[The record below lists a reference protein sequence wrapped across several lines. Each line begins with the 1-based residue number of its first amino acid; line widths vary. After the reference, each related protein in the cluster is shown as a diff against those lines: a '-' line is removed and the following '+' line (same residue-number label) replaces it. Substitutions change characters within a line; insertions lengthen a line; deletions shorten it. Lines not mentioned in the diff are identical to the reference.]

1 MSYEV
6 KYTDDL
12 NKGAIVVEDNTI
24 NTETTLGLPGKFANG
39 YGQTVAENFLHLLEN
54 FASTEAPLRPVEG
67 QLWYD
72 TNIGIDQL
80 KIYDGTNW
88 VASGGLKKSTS
99 EPSTTT
105 SNAGDLWSNV
115 DTQQLYLFNGSSWVL
130 VGPEYSDGLLTGG
143 RQEIIVGADDVSYS
157 VYDIKIENVTKII
170 ISASAFRP
178 KLTIAG
184 FSTINPGINLA
195 ANTKYYGVAESSE
208 SLTILNTKI
217 LASNFLRAD
226 AESTTNYK
234 LRVKTNDGLQIGANN
249 QLTINV
255 SNEAGII
262 QHNTVGSNI
271 DIRLRDENAFN
282 TVMRIDSL
290 KRVGINNNNPQ
301 ETLDVVGNIRLTTSE
316 DDSTSGVMRIESII
330 ESTDITEGSLIVEG
344 GTGIALN
351 LNVGGNASINGDL
364 VTTDIVPDQSVARN
378 IGSLVAK
385 YNDVYAQRFVGSLQ
399 GNVTGNVTGKASTA
413 DRLTTSTLFSVTG
426 DVASS
431 AIAYNG
437 SQNSVQMAVTIN
449 DGFITS
455 KNAVT
460 SVSSSD
466 ELLINKPIANASYEP
481 GIYKVSKA
489 NFLKSLPTFPVGM
502 ITPYGGTQ
510 APAGWLLCDG
520 SEKSKSEYTALWL
533 AIGYNFKA
541 AVDLADGGVNT
552 FALPDFRG
560 RASVGIDSMGGS
572 SANRITDTNADVIG
586 GSGGAEVVVIDAENL
601 PDHSHDLTSDAGYT
615 YYAVRAGT
623 DLSEDPDSVAL
634 SIDSSGAQSTL
645 GYSSSGK
652 MQTRVPLDDGDP
664 LTTDPLVEITPS
676 TPLNVMTP
684 FIAVNY
690 IIYTGQ

>member
-1 MSYEV
+1 MAYEV

-12 NKGAIVVEDNTI
+12 NKGAIIVEDNTI

-99 EPSTTT
+99 EPAATS
-105 SNAGDLWSNV
+105 SNAGDLWSNI

-143 RQEIIVGADDVSYS
+143 RQEVIVGADDISYS
-157 VYDIKIENVTKII
+157 VYVVKVENVTKII

-178 KLTIAG
+178 KLTIPG
-184 FSTINPGINLA
+184 FSTINPGINLV
-195 ANTKYYGVAESSE
+195 ANTKYYGVAESAE
-208 SLTILNTKI
+208 NLTILNTKI
-217 LASNFLRAD
+217 LASNFLRSD
-226 AESTTNYK
+226 AESTTNYR
-234 LRVKTNDGLQIGANN
+234 LRVKTNDGMQIGANN
-249 QLTINV
+249 QLTVNV

-282 TVMRIDSL
+282 TVMRIDSS
-290 KRVGINNNNPQ
+290 KRVGINNSNPQ
-301 ETLDVVGNIRLTTSE
+301 ETLDVVGNIRLTTSDE
-316 DDSTSGVMRIESII
+316 DSTSGVLSIESGI
-330 ESTDITEGSLIVEG
+330 ESTDVNEGSLIVNG
-344 GTGIALN
+344 GTGISLN
-351 LNVGGNASINGDL
+351 LNVGGDATIGGSLI
-364 VTTDIVPDQSVARN
+364 TTDILPDESVARN

-385 YNDVYAQRFVGSLQ
+385 YNDVYAQRFVGTLQ
-399 GNVTGNVTGKASTA
+399 GNVTGNVTGKASSA
-413 DRLTTSTLFSVTG
+413 DRLTTSTLFSITG

-437 SQNSVQMAVTIN
+437 SQNNLQLSVTIN
-449 DGFITS
+449 DSFITA
-455 KNAVT
+455 KNSIT
-460 SVSSSD
+460 TVSSSD
-466 ELLINKPIANASYEP
+466 ELLINKPIATASNEP

-489 NFLKSLPTFPVGM
+489 NFLKSLPTFPIGM

-520 SEKSKSEYTALWL
+520 SEKSKSEYTSLWL
-533 AIGYNFKA
+533 TIGYNFKA

-552 FALPDFRG
+552 FALPDLRG
-560 RASVGIDSMGGS
+560 RAPIGIDSMGGI
-572 SANRITDTNADVIG
+572 SANRVTDANADVIG
-586 GSGGAEVVVIDAENL
+586 GTSGSEVTVIDIENL
-601 PDHSHDLTSDAGYT
+601 PDHSHSLTSDAGYS

-634 SIDSSGAQSTL
+634 SIDSSSAQSTL
-645 GYSSSGK
+645 GYNSSGK
-652 MQTRVPLDDGDP
+652 MQTRVPLDDGNP
-664 LTTDPLVEITPS
+664 LTANPLVEITLS
-676 TPLNVMTP
+676 TPLNVMNP
-684 FIAVNY
+684 FMALNY

>member
-1 MSYEV
+1 MPYEV
-6 KYTDDL
+6 KYTDNL

-88 VASGGLKKSTS
+88 VASGGLKRSTS
-99 EPSTTT
+99 EPSATS
-105 SNAGDLWSNV
+105 SNAGDLWSNI

-157 VYDIKIENVTKII
+157 VYVIKIENVIKII

-184 FSTINPGINLA
+184 FTTINPGINLSS
-195 ANTKYYGVAESSE
+195 NTKYYGVAESAE
-208 SLTILNTKI
+208 SLTILNNKI

-226 AESTTNYK
+226 AESTTNYR
-234 LRVKTNDGLQIGANN
+234 LRVKTNDGIQVGANN
-249 QLTINV
+249 QLSVSV
-255 SNEAGII
+255 SNEAGVI

-282 TVMRIDSL
+282 TVLRIDSA
-290 KRVGINNNNPQ
+290 KRVGVNTSNPQ
-301 ETLDVVGNIRLTTSE
+301 ETLDVVGNIRLSASP
-316 DDSTSGVMRIESII
+316 DDSSSGVFSVESGIQ
-330 ESTDITEGSLIVEG
+330 STGVNEGSLIVDG
-344 GTGIALN
+344 GAGISLN
-351 LNVGGNASINGDL
+351 LNVGGDTVIGGNL
-364 VTTDIVPDQSVARN
+364 VTTHIVPDETVARN
-378 IGSLVAK
+378 IGSLTAK
-385 YNDVYAQRFVGSLQ
+385 YNDIYAQRFVGSFQ
-399 GNVTGNVTGKASTA
+399 GNVTGNVTGKASSS

-426 DVASS
+426 DLTSS

-437 SQNSVQMAVTIN
+437 SQSNVQLAVTIN
-449 DGFITS
+449 DSFITGKPS
-455 KNAVT
+455 IT
-460 SVSSSD
+460 SVSGSD
-466 ELLINKPIANASYEP
+466 ELLINKPIATALNNP
-481 GIYKVSKA
+481 GIYKVSKE

-510 APAGWLLCDG
+510 APTGWLLCDG
-520 SEKSKSEYTALWL
+520 SEKNKSEYTALWL
-533 AIGYNFKA
+533 AIGYNFRA

-552 FALPDFRG
+552 FALPDLRG
-560 RASVGIDSMGGS
+560 RAPVGIDSMGGV
-572 SANRITDTNADVIG
+572 SANRITDANADVIG
-586 GSGGAEVVVIDAENL
+586 GSSGSENTVIATENL
-601 PDHSHDLTSDAGYT
+601 PDHSHDLTSDAGFA

-623 DLSEDPDSVAL
+623 DLSEDPDAVAL

-645 GYSSSGK
+645 GYNSSGK

-664 LTTDPLVEITPS
+664 LTEDPLVEITLS
-676 TPLNVMTP
+676 TPLNVMNP
-684 FIAVNY
+684 FMAMNY

>member
-12 NKGAIVVEDNTI
+12 NKGAIIVEDNTI

-105 SNAGDLWSNV
+105 SNAGDLWSNT
-115 DTQQLYLFNGSSWVL
+115 DTQQLFLYNGSSWVL

-157 VYDIKIENVTKII
+157 VYVIKVNNVTKII

-195 ANTKYYGVAESSE
+195 TNTKYYGVAESAE
-208 SLTILNTKI
+208 SLNILNTKI
-217 LASNFLRAD
+217 LASNFLRSD
-226 AESTTNYK
+226 VESTTNYR
-234 LRVKTNDGLQIGANN
+234 LRVKSNDGIQIGANN
-249 QLTINV
+249 QFNVNV

-271 DIRLRDENAFN
+271 DIRLRDENTFN
-282 TVMRIDSL
+282 TVMRIDSS
-290 KRVGINNNNPQ
+290 KRVGINTNNPQ

-316 DDSTSGVMRIESII
+316 DDSTSGVMHIESII

-364 VTTDIVPDQSVARN
+364 VTTNIVPDQSVARN

-385 YNDVYAQRFVGSLQ
+385 YNDVFAQRFVGTLQ
-399 GNVTGNVTGKASTA
+399 GNVTGNVTGKASSA

-426 DVASS
+426 DIASS

-437 SQNSVQMAVTIN
+437 SQNSIQLDVTIN
-449 DGFITS
+449 DSFVTS
-455 KNAVT
+455 KNSLTAV
-460 SVSSSD
+460 SDSD

-502 ITPYGGTQ
+502 ITPYGGTE
-510 APAGWLLCDG
+510 APVGWLLCDG
-520 SEKSKSEYTALWL
+520 SEKNKSEYTALWL

-541 AVDLADGGVNT
+541 AIDLSDGGVNK
-552 FALPDFRG
+552 FAIPDLRG
-560 RASVGIDSMGGS
+560 RSLVGIDSMGGS
-572 SANRITDTNADVIG
+572 SANRVTDTNADVIG
-586 GSGGAEVVVIDAENL
+586 GTGGLEDTVISIENI
-601 PDHSHDLTSDAGYT
+601 PDHSHDLTSDAGYS

-623 DLSEDPDSVAL
+623 DLTQDPDSVAL
-634 SIDSSGAQSTL
+634 SIDSTDAQSTL
-645 GYSSSGK
+645 GYNSSGK
-652 MQTRVPLDDGDP
+652 VETRVLQDDGDP
-664 LTTDPLVEITPS
+664 LTTDPFVDITLS
-676 TPLNVMTP
+676 TPLNVMNP
-684 FIAVNY
+684 FMAVNY